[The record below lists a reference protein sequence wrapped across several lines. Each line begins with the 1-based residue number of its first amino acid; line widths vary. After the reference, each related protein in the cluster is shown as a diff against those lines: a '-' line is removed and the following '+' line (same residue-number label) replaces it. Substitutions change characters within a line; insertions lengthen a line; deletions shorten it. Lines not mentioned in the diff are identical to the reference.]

1 MTLWL
6 WTECMICVIISWNH
20 VFLTSPN
27 GCFTNYNLQTFT
39 FSYLIDEFEEISV
52 SMHTNCRDYE
62 FKTGECFFFYDGA
75 ANKFKA
81 QWNSPLTSLSSS
93 ECVCPANVGGKT
105 ARRDANLNND
115 FIAIINWKKRIVFWQ
130 HRKNSIIPQNSFILP
145 SNSVGG
151 PTLDKAITQIICAM
165 YRAAYNK
172 EAYQQ
177 NMMTT

>member
-1 MTLWL
+1 MSSKP
-6 WTECMICVIISWNH
+6 ES
-20 VFLTSPN
+20 VFFN
-27 GCFTNYNLQTFT
+27 
-39 FSYLIDEFEEISV
+39 
-52 SMHTNCRDYE
+52 
-62 FKTGECFFFYDGA
+62 DGA

-81 QWNSPLTSLSSS
+81 QRNSPLTSSS

-165 YRAAYNK
+165 YRAAHNK

>member
-1 MTLWL
+1 M
-6 WTECMICVIISWNH
+6 
-20 VFLTSPN
+20 
-27 GCFTNYNLQTFT
+27 
-39 FSYLIDEFEEISV
+39 
-52 SMHTNCRDYE
+52 
-62 FKTGECFFFYDGA
+62 FFFNDGA

-81 QWNSPLTSLSSS
+81 QRNSPLTSLSSS

-151 PTLDKAITQIICAM
+151 PTLDKAIAQIICAM
-165 YRAAYNK
+165 YRAAHNK